1 MVTVGKQAPEFAVD
15 AYDPEKK
22 DVRQVRLADL
32 KGSWVVLC
40 FYPADFTFVCPTELK
55 DLNDKQAELAKR
67 GCVVLGAS
75 TDTVWSHKAWIEQEK
90 VIEHLKFPL
99 LADKT
104 GRVAQ
109 AYGVYNEEKG
119 IAQRGLFIID
129 PDGVLKA
136 AYVTDDPVG
145 RSASEAVRLVDA
157 FIYVR
162 KNPGFVCPASWEPGK
177 GVLKPG
183 IQAAGRVHEQVK

>member
-1 MVTVGKQAPEFAVD
+1 MSTVGKQAPEFSVP
-15 AYDPEKK
+15 AYNPAKK
-22 DVRQVRLADL
+22 DIETVSLAGQ
-32 KGSWVVLC
+32 KGKWVVLC

-55 DLNDKQAELAKR
+55 DLNDKHAEFAKR
-67 GCVVLGAS
+67 DAVVLGAS
-75 TDTVWSHKAWIEQEK
+75 TDTVWSHKAWMEQEK
-90 VIEHLKFPL
+90 IIEHLQYPL

-104 GRVAQ
+104 GAVAR

-145 RSASEAVRLVDA
+145 RSASEALRLLDG

-183 IQAAGRVHEQVK
+183 IAAAGRVHEQMK